1 MEQYISKSA
10 LLAEIERL
18 VNNYDKALDYE
29 AALEDVRNFLDTL
42 EVKEPQVKE
51 SAEIE
56 RDKETCKENG
66 NSLTQEPAI
75 NVWHDMSEDAEND
88 KNIIII
94 DPKGFYGA
102 VLRKGGYQRRK
113 HNKERYVKWAYIDDL
128 QNFSNVK
135 RTGKNWNEPV
145 SNDLEKAAVE
155 AFKQIVDSD
164 KNNFLE
170 IFKAGVKWQAE
181 QFEKN
186 RLAACDRQAEEE
198 AEIESDFV
206 MGIIEREHRQP
217 TFDDAIKYGMRL
229 QKERLLAK
237 VVDGEDS
244 LTLDGVITFDY
255 YDGDKA
261 YGCVAHDSFCLEDW
275 GLKDMDK
282 VKILI
287 LKKY

>member
-1 MEQYISKSA
+1 MEQYISKDA
-10 LLAEIERL
+10 LVAEIERL

-29 AALEDVRNFLDTL
+29 AALEDVRDFIDSI
-42 EVKEPQVKE
+42 EVKEIQEFPVSYKQSPVVLYGLTGSVGNTKEEPQVKE

-66 NSLTQEPAI
+66 DSLTKEL
-75 NVWHDMSEDAEND
+75 VND
-88 KNIIII
+88 
-94 DPKGFYGA
+94 
-102 VLRKGGYQRRK
+102 
-113 HNKERYVKWAYIDDL
+113 E
-128 QNFSNVK
+128 
-135 RTGKNWNEPV
+135 
-145 SNDLEKAAVE
+145 LEKAAVE

-198 AEIESDFV
+198 EEIESDFV
-206 MGIIEREHRQP
+206 MGIIESERRQP

-237 VVDGEDS
+237 VVDGEDY

-287 LKKY
+287 LKKSNEL

>member
-1 MEQYISKSA
+1 M
-10 LLAEIERL
+10 
-18 VNNYDKALDYE
+18 
-29 AALEDVRNFLDTL
+29 
-42 EVKEPQVKE
+42 
-51 SAEIE
+51 
-56 RDKETCKENG
+56 CKENG
-66 NSLTQEPAI
+66 DSLTQELG
-75 NVWHDMSEDAEND
+75 NVWHDMSEDAENGR
-88 KNIIII
+88 NIIII
-94 DPKGFYGA
+94 NPKNFYGA
-102 VLRKGGYQRRK
+102 VLRKGGSQLRNHNRK
-113 HNKERYVKWAYIDDL
+113 NFVKWAYIDDL
-128 QNFSNVK
+128 LNLSDVEQIA
-135 RTGKNWNEPV
+135 KNLKEPV
-145 SNDLEKAAVE
+145 NDELEKAAVE

-170 IFKAGVKWQAE
+170 IFKAGAKWQAE

-198 AEIESDFV
+198 EEIESDFV
-206 MGIIEREHRQP
+206 MGIIESEHRQP

-261 YGCVAHDSFCLEDW
+261 YGCVAHDSFCLEDL
-275 GLKDMDK
+275 GLKDRDE

-287 LKKY
+287 LKKVMSYD

>member
-1 MEQYISKSA
+1 MEVQHVFYG
-10 LLAEIERL
+10 
-18 VNNYDKALDYE
+18 LDGRNPQ
-29 AALEDVRNFLDTL
+29 ED
-42 EVKEPQVKE
+42 PQVKE
-51 SAEIE
+51 LVKTQRIN
-56 RDKETCKENG
+56 ETCKENC
-66 NSLTQEPAI
+66 NFLTQ
-75 NVWHDMSEDAEND
+75 
-88 KNIIII
+88 
-94 DPKGFYGA
+94 
-102 VLRKGGYQRRK
+102 
-113 HNKERYVKWAYIDDL
+113 
-128 QNFSNVK
+128 
-135 RTGKNWNEPV
+135 EPV

-198 AEIESDFV
+198 EEIESDFV
-206 MGIIEREHRQP
+206 MGIIESEHRQP

-229 QKERLLAK
+229 QKERLLAT

-261 YGCVAHDSFCLEDW
+261 YGCVAHDSFCLEDR

>member
-1 MEQYISKSA
+1 MEQYIKKSA

-29 AALEDVRNFLDTL
+29 AALEDVRNFLDSI
-42 EVKEPQVKE
+42 EAKETQVKE

-56 RDKETCKENG
+56 RDNETCEENG
-66 NSLTQEPAI
+66 NSLTQGSASS
-75 NVWHDMSEDAEND
+75 VWHDMSEDAENGR
-88 KNIIII
+88 NTIIIS
-94 DPKGFYGA
+94 PKGFYGA
-102 VLRKGGYQRRK
+102 VLRKGGSQLRNR
-113 HNKERYVKWAYIDDL
+113 NKERYVKWAYIDDIINITN
-128 QNFSNVK
+128 QE
-135 RTGKNWNEPV
+135 EPAK
-145 SNDLEKAAVE
+145 DELGKAAVE

-170 IFKAGVKWQAE
+170 IFKAGAKWQTE

-206 MGIIEREHRQP
+206 MGIIESEHRQP

-261 YGCVAHDSFCLEDW
+261 YGCVAHDSFCLEDR
-275 GLKDMDK
+275 GLKDMDE

-287 LKKY
+287 LKKVMSYD

>member
-1 MEQYISKSA
+1 MVQLIDKSA
-10 LLAEIERL
+10 VVAEIKRISCENPMDNSWYVDTEEL
-18 VNNYDKALDYE
+18 L
-29 AALEDVRNFLDTL
+29 NFINTL
-42 EVKEPQVKE
+42 EVKLEVE
-51 SAEIE
+51 E
-56 RDKETCKENG
+56 
-66 NSLTQEPAI
+66 
-75 NVWHDMSEDAEND
+75 
-88 KNIIII
+88 
-94 DPKGFYGA
+94 
-102 VLRKGGYQRRK
+102 
-113 HNKERYVKWAYIDDL
+113 
-128 QNFSNVK
+128 
-135 RTGKNWNEPV
+135 EPV
-145 SNDLEKAAVE
+145 SEDLENYISELSKQFPEVSFAKLSRIAVRT
-155 AFKQIVDSD
+155 A
-164 KNNFLE
+164 
-170 IFKAGVKWQAE
+170 KWQQE

-198 AEIESDFV
+198 EEIESDFV
-206 MGIIEREHRQP
+206 MGIIESEHRQP

-287 LKKY
+287 LKKVKSYD

>member
-1 MEQYISKSA
+1 MEQYIPKSA

-56 RDKETCKENG
+56 RDKETCKGNG
-66 NSLTQEPAI
+66 DSLTQEPAS
-75 NVWHDMSEDAEND
+75 NVWHDMSEDAENGR
-88 KNIIII
+88 NIIII
-94 DPKGFYGA
+94 DPRNFYGA
-102 VLRKGGYQRRK
+102 VLRKGGSQLRNHSRK
-113 HNKERYVKWAYIDDL
+113 SFVKWAYIDDL
-128 QNFSNVK
+128 LNLSDVEQIA
-135 RTGKNWNEPV
+135 KNLKEPV
-145 SNDLEKAAVE
+145 NDELEKAAVE

-170 IFKAGVKWQAE
+170 IFKAGAKWQAK

-198 AEIESDFV
+198 AEIERDFV
-206 MGIIEREHRQP
+206 MGIIENEHRQP

-229 QKERLLAK
+229 QKEQMMTKSIEA
-237 VVDGEDS
+237 VVSQVPCSNEIIFYNPS
-244 LTLDGVITFDY
+244 SVY
-255 YDGDKA
+255 EY
-261 YGCVAHDSFCLEDW
+261 CLPQEMNKL
-275 GLKDMDK
+275 GLYKGDK
-282 VKILI
+282 VKLI
-287 LKKY
+287 IIKED

>member
-1 MEQYISKSA
+1 MSIQRICVANIA
-10 LLAEIERL
+10 LLLSVTKDNQSQWKHSQLIKLNNMTDKVQKIREEVERMHNL
-18 VNNYDKALDYE
+18 LPVMDGDNISVNYAD
-29 AALEDVRNFLDTL
+29 RICTTL
-42 EVKEPQVKE
+42 E
-51 SAEIE
+51 
-56 RDKETCKENG
+56 
-66 NSLTQEPAI
+66 
-75 NVWHDMSEDAEND
+75 M
-88 KNIIII
+88 
-94 DPKGFYGA
+94 
-102 VLRKGGYQRRK
+102 
-113 HNKERYVKWAYIDDL
+113 YIDSL
-128 QNFSNVK
+128 QK
-135 RTGKNWNEPV
+135 EPV
-145 SNDLEKAAVE
+145 SEDLEQAAVE

-170 IFKAGVKWQAE
+170 IFKGGAKWQTE

-206 MGIIEREHRQP
+206 MGIIESEHRQP

-261 YGCVAHDSFCLEDW
+261 YGCVAHDSFCLEDR

>member
-1 MEQYISKSA
+1 M
-10 LLAEIERL
+10 
-18 VNNYDKALDYE
+18 
-29 AALEDVRNFLDTL
+29 T
-42 EVKEPQVKE
+42 
-51 SAEIE
+51 
-56 RDKETCKENG
+56 DKEKRELKEGVISIFKSFNILDHTATIG
-66 NSLTQEPAI
+66 GLRNDILECINSMQE
-75 NVWHDMSEDAEND
+75 
-88 KNIIII
+88 
-94 DPKGFYGA
+94 
-102 VLRKGGYQRRK
+102 
-113 HNKERYVKWAYIDDL
+113 
-128 QNFSNVK
+128 
-135 RTGKNWNEPV
+135 EPV
-145 SNDLEKAAVE
+145 SEELEEAAVE

-198 AEIESDFV
+198 EEIESDFV
-206 MGIIEREHRQP
+206 MGIIESEHRQP

-287 LKKY
+287 LKKVMSYD